1 MQQSLAFHLNY
12 FQQLFIKL
20 RLKAN
25 GKQIAL
31 QQVAQGTWCSSS
43 TFKIGKSGKLW
54 GENFIKFT
62 QVNCNLFPAPFCAQ
76 FYTNNTSTLTGQRV
90 I

>member
-1 MQQSLAFHLNY
+1 MKKRRRRQLQLKIYEPNDVRQSLAFHLNY

-31 QQVAQGTWCSSS
+31 QQVARDGDAARW
-43 TFKIGKSGKLW
+43 KIEGVKL
-54 GENFIKFT
+54 
-62 QVNCNLFPAPFCAQ
+62 
-76 FYTNNTSTLTGQRV
+76 Y
-90 I
+90 